1 MDSMFA
7 AAKLDEAQM
16 AALGHCAGASLKQYG
31 AGQTLIR
38 VGERDFK
45 FFVVR
50 SGEIEIVDES
60 GETPRTI
67 AVLRRGEFTGD
78 VAHLTGGPAPR
89 PAPGRRPGG
98 GDAKWAE
105 GAGERRSPC
114 PRLR

>member
-50 SGEIEIVDES
+50 SGEIENVSDTHRTLGDLAVS
-60 GETPRTI
+60 PQMMASPDHTVRAVNADSKRTTAARCKGPGSYSTGAVASRPRKL
-67 AVLRRGEFTGD
+67 V
-78 VAHLTGGPAPR
+78 
-89 PAPGRRPGG
+89 
-98 GDAKWAE
+98 
-105 GAGERRSPC
+105 
-114 PRLR
+114 